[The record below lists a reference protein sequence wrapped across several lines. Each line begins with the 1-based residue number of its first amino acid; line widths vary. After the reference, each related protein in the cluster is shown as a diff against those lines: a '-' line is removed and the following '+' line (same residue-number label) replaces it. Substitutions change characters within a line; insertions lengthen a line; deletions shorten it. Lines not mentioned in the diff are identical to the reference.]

1 MILLAQ
7 SFKFIVNPN
16 NNNIYIT
23 TKSNTT
29 KVSSELAQIL
39 NIPKSLLPFSHI
51 KISGDEKY
59 LINCNLVE
67 TNSSYSFGPKVSLSG
82 LLAVAPS

>member
-29 KVSSELAQIL
+29 KVSSEL

-67 TNSSYSFGPKVSLSG
+67 TNSSYSFGPKVSLSR